1 MTAAATQ
8 RTGDPAF
15 QSATGFGRNRI
26 THCGWAKALNL
37 QKVTLHRS
45 GGTAT
50 LFGWLFSG
58 LTVDVFDC
66 IEFKDWF

>member
-1 MTAAATQ
+1 MLPLNLGVIFLLIGA
-8 RTGDPAF
+8 RTWLLNLLTV
-15 QSATGFGRNRI
+15 TGFGAGNP
-26 THCGWAKALNL
+26 
-37 QKVTLHRS
+37 
-45 GGTAT
+45 AT